1 MNSHLTKARLLEDAM
16 CLLSNIAF
24 VSDEIRLSVGRSVTG
39 TIVDVTRVFN
49 KVRPATFCVCLC
61 VSLACGSHS
70 LGPHMPAATAYTHS
84 RIAPIPCT
92 GTFF

>member
-1 MNSHLTKARLLEDAM
+1 MVVIWTRLQVRVMGIVMNTHLTKTRLLEDAM

-49 KVRPATFCVCLC
+49 KVRASALC
-61 VSLACGSHS
+61 
-70 LGPHMPAATAYTHS
+70 
-84 RIAPIPCT
+84 
-92 GTFF
+92 

>member
-1 MNSHLTKARLLEDAM
+1 MVVIWTRLQVRVMGIVMNTHLTKARLLEDAM

-49 KVRPATFCVCLC
+49 KVRARGVVLTCV
-61 VSLACGSHS
+61 V
-70 LGPHMPAATAYTHS
+70 M
-84 RIAPIPCT
+84 
-92 GTFF
+92 